1 MQNIIKKAHL
11 IIYRIQQRGLEVFL
25 VNHDLEGEDWHLP
38 EAPLSK
44 MNPDVIE
51 LDPVEKDGEQ
61 FQAIAVEGDWHDI
74 PSLKGLIKQDVRLVT
89 DKVFNELEKHGT
101 YFAVKDAFKKVL
113 PQQYAFLKELNMDKF
128 RTFIRM
134 CAGYNKLDEYLKTID
149 VNDRNELMASFVAP
163 ISRPKICAS
172 ARITRNSIKSRFNA
186 A

>member
-1 MQNIIKKAHL
+1 MQDIIKKAHL
-11 IIYRIQQRGLEVFL
+11 IIYRIRQRGLEVFL

-38 EAPLSK
+38 QAPLRK
-44 MNPDVIE
+44 MNPGAIE

-113 PQQYAFLKELNMDKF
+113 PQQYAFLRELKE
-128 RTFIRM
+128 
-134 CAGYNKLDEYLKTID
+134 
-149 VNDRNELMASFVAP
+149 V
-163 ISRPKICAS
+163 ISEK
-172 ARITRNSIKSRFNA
+172 NSVQDL
-186 A
+186 